1 MNSNKNIA
9 TFYLILMCIQI
20 IPIEGIE
27 ASMVKFGAMCCAPIF
42 LFKTSQITKA
52 MIWGGL
58 YFICILLSTLYHL
71 ETFRFTKIGYI
82 LMAVL
87 SFITFYNLVYCDKVF
102 TTDYFISLIKRII
115 LTYIVVALI
124 QQLARI
130 TFVGYHSFPLI
141 NLVTT
146 SKHILTANSLSVEPS
161 HFARI
166 LSALFLSLLRMYQ
179 CKWGKEH
186 VTLKAI
192 YHDFKWGS
200 IGFLWC
206 MLTMG
211 SGTAFVALGITSLFF
226 VRKRATVIAIAFII
240 AGYQVIP
247 YINFKPL
254 QRIHASIEATLTMD
268 TQNIKDADLSASAR
282 ILPYLYT
289 IEHFDIFKTETWVGS
304 GTDTGVNNNRWGLKR
319 MIGGIS
325 DFGFLSY
332 IFALFLVF
340 SCCIR
345 RFLSV
350 ETLFFFV
357 LLMAETRNVY
367 VWWAVFMLFAT
378 TNYFLTNARNSPKV
392 VTD

>member
-1 MNSNKNIA
+1 MNYNRNIA

-27 ASMVKFGAMCCAPIF
+27 ASMVKFGAMCYAPIL
-42 LFKTSQITKA
+42 LFKTSQMTKA
-52 MIWGGL
+52 MVWGGL

-82 LMAVL
+82 LMAVI
-87 SFITFYNLVYCDKVF
+87 SFITFYNLVHCNKAF
-102 TTDYFISLIKRII
+102 TADYFISLIKRII
-115 LTYIVVALI
+115 MAYIAVALI

-146 SKHILTANSLSVEPS
+146 SKHTLTANSLSVEPS

-186 VTLKAI
+186 VTLKVI
-192 YHDFKWGS
+192 YQDFKWGS
-200 IGFLWC
+200 VGFLWC

-211 SGTAFVALGITSLFF
+211 SSTALVALGITSLFF
-226 VRKRATVIAIAFII
+226 VRKRVTVIVIAFII

-289 IEHFDIFKTETWVGS
+289 IKHFDIFNTETWVGS

-345 RFLSV
+345 RFFSV
-350 ETLFFFV
+350 ETLFFIV

-378 TNYFLTNARNSPKV
+378 TNYFLTNTQNSPKV